1 MFNKFI
7 FAGRQIFQSE
17 ARQIYFKESGASNLD
32 IDIFEQ
38 PIDAGGEGHDSCV
51 DIHEV
56 FSFID
61 VVGDD
66 LDGEIWS
73 SIESIGWQEYCAYS
87 FGILEM
93 TEFESYVFF

>member
-38 PIDAGGEGHDSCV
+38 SIDAGGEGHDSCI

-56 FSFID
+56 LSFIY

-66 LDGEIWS
+66 LDWEIWRG
-73 SIESIGWQEYCAYS
+73 IESICWQEHCAYS

-93 TEFESYVFF
+93 TKFESYEFF